1 VEDENMSVILSKK
14 QMASYANALREQQDA
29 PIQPKVCLV
38 ADSPNLTRS
47 VERTYGKGVRPDL
60 ATVLNIGRQYGQV
73 HEATIVANPGLPRHV
88 ASRFERLG
96 YVVDRGLGLDCDD
109 RVISKCVQA
118 GLVADTLICI
128 GGDHCMVDVIRLV
141 KLQRRS
147 VRVIVI
153 GVRGTTAACLKEA
166 CDEFIN
172 LPVLSNAV
180 AA

>member
-1 VEDENMSVILSKK
+1 VEDENMSVILTKK
-14 QMASYANALREQQDA
+14 QMGVFGKALKEQEA
-29 PIQPKVCLV
+29 AATQPKVCLV

-47 VERTYGKGVRPDL
+47 VERTYGKGARPDL
-60 ATVLNIGRQYGQV
+60 AAVLNIGRQYGQV
-73 HEATIVANPGLPRHV
+73 HEATIVANPGLPSHV
-88 ASRFERLG
+88 ANRYERLG
-96 YVVDRGLGLDCDD
+96 YAVDRGLGLDCDD
-109 RVISKCVQA
+109 RVISKCVRA
-118 GLVADTLICI
+118 GLVADTLICM

-141 KLQRRS
+141 KLQRRP

-166 CDEFIN
+166 CDEFVN